1 MASSSLLYEDDRNNL
16 LSILFS
22 LSKLVDMGPEEG
34 EKYLQ
39 EVGTQRYSTEIK
51 HRYGC
56 YFVKDLACLGS
67 RVTYLFVETNHVV

>member
-51 HRYGC
+51 HSYSIWMLFCKGLGLSRLSC
-56 YFVKDLACLGS
+56 DLS
-67 RVTYLFVETNHVV
+67 FR